1 MIYYMIRHKASG
13 EFMPQG
19 KRDRGYSH
27 WNPSTEHEF
36 KQALPIPRLIDT
48 RRTAARVISMWA
60 AMPNSR
66 FHGSQNS
73 YTGEWEDDIILKP
86 DGRTKDDLEIVEV
99 CIVEVKQ

>member
-36 KQALPIPRLIDT
+36 KKALSVPRLINT

-60 AMPNSR
+60 AMPNSE
-66 FHGSQNS
+66 FHGSQ
-73 YTGEWEDDIILKP
+73 TWEGEWEDDIRTTA
-86 DGRTKDDLEIVEV
+86 DGRTKDDLEVVEV